1 MESTHGEV
9 LLLVKLQILKVKL
22 PHGCFSFFLNCANVT
37 KSCKAP
43 RMIYGVFYFCAT
55 KEQYFSCHYCFRTT
69 LHNKT
74 MPDSAFSYILR
85 SIREWVEVV
94 KKKPVHLYRNQSVDL
109 QYNSSYMSATL
120 VLDRVTYYRV
130 D

>member
-1 MESTHGEV
+1 
-9 LLLVKLQILKVKL
+9 
-22 PHGCFSFFLNCANVT
+22 
-37 KSCKAP
+37 
-43 RMIYGVFYFCAT
+43 
-55 KEQYFSCHYCFRTT
+55 
-69 LHNKT
+69 

-94 KKKPVHLYRNQSVDL
+94 KKNPVHLYRNQSVDL

-130 D
+130 DQAATGGVL